1 MNKTLVIEKDKLE
14 ENIHLIQEAVGDKQ
28 IIAVLKGNGYGLGLE
43 TYARILNENGIHF
56 FAVSEPE
63 EALSLRE
70 SEIEGNILLLTPVT
84 EQTLAEKLMEQNV
97 ILTIHSYENA
107 KLYENAT
114 LNLDIIASVHIKV
127 DTGFGRFGFQDMQE
141 IPKVFKLKNLSFD
154 GIYSH
159 FSCSFEKTY
168 RITKKQL
175 QKFLEVL
182 SYLETLGIKIP
193 LKHIANSSAA
203 LRFPET
209 RMDAVRIGSAFLGR
223 LSYPTELKLNRI
235 AYLESKILTTSE
247 LPANHN
253 IGYANTYYTKKPTKI
268 AVIPVGYKDGYMVE
282 KSRDTFRS
290 IDILRYIYQDI
301 RQLGKKTWVEIDGTK
316 YPLLGRVGMYN
327 IVTDITG
334 TDIKAGDTVKCS
346 VNPILIDNQI
356 PREFR

>member
-1 MNKTLVIEKDKLE
+1 MNKTLVIERDKLA
-14 ENIHLIQEAVGDKQ
+14 ENIRLIQKTVGDRTV
-28 IIAVLKGNGYGLGLE
+28 IAVLKGNGYGLGLDV
-43 TYARILNENGIHF
+43 YARILTENGIDF

-63 EALSLRE
+63 EAVSLRE
-70 SEIEGNILLLTPVT
+70 SGINGRILLLTPVT
-84 EQTLAEKLMEQNV
+84 EQALAEKLLEQNV

-107 KLYENAT
+107 KLYENAA
-114 LNLDIIASVHIKV
+114 LNLDIIAPVHIKV

-159 FSCSFEKTY
+159 FSCSFEKKY
-168 RITKKQL
+168 QITQRQF
-175 QKFLEVL
+175 QKFSEVL
-182 SYLETLGIKIP
+182 SYLESLGIKIP

-223 LSYPTELKLNRI
+223 LSYPSALKLNRI
-235 AYLESKILTTSE
+235 AYLESKILTISE
-247 LPANHN
+247 LPAHHN
-253 IGYANTYYTKKPTKI
+253 IGYANTYYTKKPTKT

-282 KSRDTFRS
+282 KSRDTFRP
-290 IDILRYIYQDI
+290 IDILRYLYQDV
-301 RQLGKKTWVEIDGTK
+301 RQLGKKIWLGIGGKK

-327 IVTDITG
+327 IVVDITG
-334 TDIKAGDTVKCS
+334 TDIKAGDTVTCS